1 MLGELLGE
9 TRGKRIVRR
18 VLSSEPLKVEV
29 SFEDSGK
36 MFGTD
41 VNAFWTYWSAP
52 RADGTLYGEGEGVY
66 LTGDGE
72 MVISKGSGVGKLTT
86 GGAVSYRGTLYYQTQ
101 SQNLAWVNAACGIF
115 EFEVDAEGATHTK
128 VWQWK

>member
-29 SFEDSGK
+29 SFEDGGK
-36 MFGTD
+36 MFGID
-41 VNAFWTYWSAP
+41 VNAFWTYWSSAEP
-52 RADGTLYGEGEGVY
+52 DGTLYGEGKGAY

-72 MVISKGSGVGKLTT
+72 MVACKGSGVGKLTKA
-86 GGAVSYRGTLYYQTQ
+86 GAVNYRGILYYRTA
-101 SQNLAWVNAACGIF
+101 SENLRWVNTLCGHCGY
-115 EFEVDAEGATHTK
+115 E
-128 VWQWK
+128 